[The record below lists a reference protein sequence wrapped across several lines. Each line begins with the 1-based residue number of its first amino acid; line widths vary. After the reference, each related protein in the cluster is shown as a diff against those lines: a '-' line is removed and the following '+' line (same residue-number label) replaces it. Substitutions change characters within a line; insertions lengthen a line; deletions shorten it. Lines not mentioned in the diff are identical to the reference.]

1 MSMLTAKEIEQ
12 TKYEDKFNLIGRKII
27 GIRWLTKEESDS
39 LFGWY
44 HQPITIML
52 DDGTQLIPQS
62 DDEGNNAGVIHIL
75 PFDLEKETDIMYVQR
90 WR

>member
-1 MSMLTAKEIEQ
+1 MVRLTTEEIEQ

-62 DDEGNNAGVIHIL
+62 DDEGNDAGVIHIL

-90 WR
+90 F

>member
-1 MSMLTAKEIEQ
+1 MVRLTTEEIEQ

-44 HQPITIML
+44 HQPIAIML

-62 DDEGNNAGVIHIL
+62 DDEGNDAGVIHIL

-90 WR
+90 F

>member
-1 MSMLTAKEIEQ
+1 MVRLTTEETKQ
-12 TKYEDKFNLIGRKII
+12 TKYKDTFKLVGRKIV
-27 GIRWLTKEESDS
+27 GIRWLTKNESDY

-62 DDEGNNAGVIHIL
+62 DDEGNDAGVIHIL